1 MKEYINCYDGA
12 CVSSAYT
19 MLHLAHRCDMA
30 LGYIK
35 KRKYIKKRQMLINY
49 TNQDEM
55 SIQRRSRYTYSLY
68 AISEEETCLYHL
80 AYDNSKNIVN
90 GLKTYK
96 K

>member
-1 MKEYINCYDGA
+1 
-12 CVSSAYT
+12 
-19 MLHLAHRCDMA
+19 
-30 LGYIK
+30 
-35 KRKYIKKRQMLINY
+35 MLINY

-55 SIQRRSRYTYSLY
+55 SMQRRSRGTYSLY

-80 AYDNSKNIVN
+80 AYNNSKNIVN

>member
-19 MLHLAHRCDMA
+19 MLHLAHRCDLA

-35 KRKYIKKRQMLINY
+35 KRQMLLNH

-55 SIQRRSRYTYSLY
+55 SIQRRSRGTYSLY
-68 AISEEETCLYHL
+68 AISEEDACLYQL

-90 GLKTYK
+90 ALKTYK

>member
-1 MKEYINCYDGA
+1 MKEHINCYDEA

-19 MLHLAHRCDMA
+19 MLHLAHRCGRA

-35 KRKYIKKRQMLINY
+35 KRQMLLNH

-55 SIQRRSRYTYSLY
+55 SIQKRSRYTYSLY

-80 AYDNSKNIVN
+80 AYNNSKNIVN
-90 GLKTYK
+90 ALKTYK

>member
-35 KRKYIKKRQMLINY
+35 KSQMLLNH

-80 AYDNSKNIVN
+80 AYNNSKNIVN
-90 GLKTYK
+90 ALKTYK